1 MVIGMN
7 EKLLIE
13 TANRVSDANSVVLWN
28 LINVFDDSKH
38 DINDLYAV
46 ALKMLEELEEEE

>member
-1 MVIGMN
+1 MN
-7 EKLLIE
+7 EELLRE

-28 LINVFDDSKH
+28 LINAFDDSKY